1 MRELNPIG
9 RDQDTLLLV
18 STDGERFSL
27 HVDEALLK
35 TLKDK
40 KLNDAPG
47 VELTPR
53 EIQDAIRAG
62 KTIVELAESSGSSLT
77 FIERFAHPVLEELG
91 HMIDLAKSIRIE
103 MPADRFNEVTKKTFG
118 EIVEGKLRSA
128 GAKEVAWS
136 AKRGENSVWEISVG
150 FETEGN
156 VGGATW
162 TFDPRN
168 YLLTPETGS
177 AQSLSNPIAVFD
189 TPVPTKRAQPEQPVE
204 TVVTEDK
211 LQAFRKRREEA
222 APVVEVVPEPE
233 PLPEPEPE
241 LEPVFEIVEPEPEPV
256 IELTSVQ
263 VTEVIPVD
271 IGEESQAEDEEPVVE
286 VEEQPVHKDTSAPK
300 KARAP
305 MPSWDEIVR
314 GTQTDEG
321 ESF

>member
-27 HVDEALLK
+27 HVDESLMK

-40 KLNDAPG
+40 KLHDGPG

-62 KTIVELAESSGSSLT
+62 KTIVELAESSGSSLS

-103 MPADRFNEVTKKTFG
+103 LPADRFNEVTKKTFG
-118 EIVEGKLRSA
+118 EIVESKLATS
-128 GAKEVAWS
+128 GAKNVAWS
-136 AKRGENSVWEISVG
+136 AKRGENSIWEISVN
-150 FETEGN
+150 FEITDSA
-156 VGGATW
+156 GGATW

-177 AQSLSNPIAVFD
+177 AQSLSNPAAVFD
-189 TPVPTKRAQPEQPVE
+189 TPVPVRRVETTQPTE

-222 APVVEVVPEPE
+222 AEPTPADPVTEAQPEPKS
-233 PLPEPEPE
+233 EPEPE
-241 LEPVFEIVEPEPEPV
+241 LAPKEALEPVA
-256 IELTSVQ
+256 ELTSVQ
-263 VTEVIPVD
+263 VTEVIPESL
-271 IGEESQAEDEEPVVE
+271 GEESQEI
-286 VEEQPVHKDTSAPK
+286 VEETSKEVPPSKEASTPK
-300 KARAP
+300 KSRAP

>member
-77 FIERFAHPVLEELG
+77 FIERFAHPVIEELG

-118 EIVEGKLRSA
+118 EIVEGKLHSA
-128 GAKEVAWS
+128 GAKSISWS

-150 FETEGN
+150 FETDGN
-156 VGGATW
+156 EGGATW

-177 AQSLSNPIAVFD
+177 AQSLSNPIATFD
-189 TPVPTKRAQPEQPVE
+189 TPVPVKRAQPEQPVD

-222 APVVEVVPEPE
+222 APVA
-233 PLPEPEPE
+233 
-241 LEPVFEIVEPEPEPV
+241 PVIPEPEPEPV
-256 IELTSVQ
+256 LESFEPEPESEPVVELTSVQ

-271 IGEESQAEDEEPVVE
+271 IGEESQVEAEPAPEDEPAVKESGA
-286 VEEQPVHKDTSAPK
+286 HKKT
-300 KARAP
+300 RAP

>member
-77 FIERFAHPVLEELG
+77 FIERFAHPVIEELG

-118 EIVEGKLRSA
+118 EIVEGKLHSA
-128 GAKEVAWS
+128 GAKLISWS

-150 FETEGN
+150 FETDGN
-156 VGGATW
+156 EGGATW

-177 AQSLSNPIAVFD
+177 AQSLSNPIATFD
-189 TPVPTKRAQPEQPVE
+189 TPVPVKRAQPEQPVD

-222 APVVEVVPEPE
+222 APVA
-233 PLPEPEPE
+233 
-241 LEPVFEIVEPEPEPV
+241 PVIPEPEPEPV
-256 IELTSVQ
+256 LESFEPEPESEPVVELTSVQ

-271 IGEESQAEDEEPVVE
+271 IGEESQVEAEPAPEDEPAVKESGA
-286 VEEQPVHKDTSAPK
+286 HKKT
-300 KARAP
+300 RAP

>member
-77 FIERFAHPVLEELG
+77 FIERFAHPVIEELG

-118 EIVEGKLRSA
+118 EIVEGKLHSA
-128 GAKEVAWS
+128 GAKSISWS

-156 VGGATW
+156 EGGATW
-162 TFDPRN
+162 TFDPRS
-168 YLLTPETGS
+168 YILTPETGN
-177 AQSLSNPIAVFD
+177 AQSLSNPVATFD
-189 TPVPTKRAQPEQPVE
+189 TPVPVKRAQPEQPVE

-222 APVVEVVPEPE
+222 VPVVQAI
-233 PLPEPEPE
+233 PEPEPE
-241 LEPVFEIVEPEPEPV
+241 PEPEPIMEIIEPEPEPEPV
-256 IELTSVQ
+256 VELTSVQ

-271 IGEESQAEDEEPVVE
+271 IGEESQVEEEPTA
-286 VEEQPVHKDTSAPK
+286 VEEEPAVRESGAHK

>member
-1 MRELNPIG
+1 VRELNPIG

-40 KLNDAPG
+40 KLSDAPG
-47 VELTPR
+47 IELTPR

-62 KTIVELAESSGSSLT
+62 KSIVELAESSGSSLS
-77 FIERFAHPVLEELG
+77 FIERFAHPVIEELG

-103 MPADRFNEVTKKTFG
+103 MPADRFNEVTKKTFA
-118 EIVEGKLRSA
+118 EIVEGKLRSV
-128 GAKEVAWS
+128 GAKSILWS
-136 AKRGENSVWEISVG
+136 AKRGDNSVWEISVG
-150 FETEGN
+150 FETNGN
-156 VGGATW
+156 AGGATW

-177 AQSLSNPIAVFD
+177 AQSLSNPAAVFD
-189 TPVPTKRAQPEQPVE
+189 TPVPVKLAQPEHPVE

-211 LQAFRKRREEA
+211 LQAFRKRREES
-222 APVVEVVPEPE
+222 APLVEMA
-233 PLPEPEPE
+233 
-241 LEPVFEIVEPEPEPV
+241 PEPEPV
-256 IELTSVQ
+256 LEIIEPVAQPEPEPVVELTSVQ
-263 VTEVIPVD
+263 VTEVIPLDV
-271 IGEESQAEDEEPVVE
+271 GEESQIEEEPITKE
-286 VEEQPVHKDTSAPK
+286 ITAHKKS
-300 KARAP
+300 RAP

>member
-77 FIERFAHPVLEELG
+77 FIERFAHPVIEELG

-118 EIVEGKLRSA
+118 EIVEGKLHSA
-128 GAKEVAWS
+128 GAKSISWS

-150 FETEGN
+150 FETDGN
-156 VGGATW
+156 EGGATW

-177 AQSLSNPIAVFD
+177 AQSLSNPIATFD
-189 TPVPTKRAQPEQPVE
+189 TPVPVRRAQPEQPVE

-222 APVVEVVPEPE
+222 APVA
-233 PLPEPEPE
+233 
-241 LEPVFEIVEPEPEPV
+241 PVIPEPEPEPV
-256 IELTSVQ
+256 LASFEPEPESEPVVELTSVQ

-271 IGEESQAEDEEPVVE
+271 IGEESQVEAEPAPEDEPAVKESGA
-286 VEEQPVHKDTSAPK
+286 HKKT
-300 KARAP
+300 RAP